1 MVRFKNRYILADYT
15 FIDNNGP
22 VNEKFLFKMM
32 KEKAA
37 EMLGEL
43 FVAKIAF
50 SLQIKYMNLGKVVIR
65 VSREQCTE
73 LLACLFIIKGLKVI
87 RTSGTIRCIQTKI
100 F

>member
-1 MVRFKNRYILADYT
+1 MI
-15 FIDNNGP
+15 
-22 VNEKFLFKMM
+22 

-65 VSREQCTE
+65 VSREQCNE
-73 LLACLFIIKGLKVI
+73 LLACLFVIKGLKII